1 MQVAMMT
8 CRYRSIETIAMPVTL
23 VAILAGCASQSPAPA
38 PASPA
43 PAARLSPTV
52 YVYPMH
58 GQSPALQDQDQYECY
73 LWARRQT
80 GFDPSLPRRDGVAPV
95 RVVAVPPPGAGVA
108 AGAATGAVIGAAVSH
123 PWDTAEGAAVG
134 AIAGAM
140 VGVLADASR
149 QQQAELIESRE
160 NAERARVA
168 AQADAAV
175 LGYRAAMTSCLTA
188 RGYAVR

>member
-1 MQVAMMT
+1 MT
-8 CRYRSIETIAMPVTL
+8 CRHPSIAAVATPIAML
-23 VAILAGCASQSPAPA
+23 AIVAGCASPSPASAPVMPAPA
-38 PASPA
+38 VRPT
-43 PAARLSPTV
+43 PTV
-52 YVYPMH
+52 YVYPMQD
-58 GQSPALQDQDQYECY
+58 QSAARQDQDQYECY

-80 GFDPSLPRRDGVAPV
+80 GFDPSLPPRDGGAPV

-134 AIAGAM
+134 AIAGAV
-140 VGVLADASR
+140 VGVIADASR
-149 QQQAELIESRE
+149 QQQAERIESQE

-168 AQADAAV
+168 AQSDAAV
-175 LGYRAAMTSCLTA
+175 LEYRAAMTSCLTA

>member
-1 MQVAMMT
+1 MT
-8 CRYRSIETIAMPVTL
+8 CQPVPMASIAMPVVL
-23 VAILAGCASQSPAPA
+23 AAILAGCASQPQPSAPVA
-38 PASPA
+38 PSHVP
-43 PAARLSPTV
+43 PPPMTTV

-58 GQSPALQDQDQYECY
+58 GQTAATQDQDQYECY

-80 GFDPSLPRRDGVAPV
+80 GFDPSLPRRESVAPV
-95 RVVAVPPPGAGVA
+95 RVEAVPPPGVAIA
-108 AGAATGAVIGAAVSH
+108 AGAATGAVIGAAVSQ

-140 VGVLADASR
+140 VGVIADSNR
-149 QQQAELIESRE
+149 QQEAARIESRE
-160 NAERARVA
+160 NADRARMA

-175 LGYRAAMTSCLTA
+175 FDYRAAMASCLSA